1 MEIITTPWKD
11 TFLTLAANTGKNIK
25 ITSPFIKESICD
37 DLLKTIKGKVK
48 IELITS
54 FKLVNICSGSLD
66 LSGLEKI
73 IDHNG
78 KVFNFSKLHSKIY
91 LFDEKDA
98 IITSGNMTN
107 SGMLNNFEYGIYLND
122 LETIKK
128 INNDFEKL
136 LNDERTGV
144 IKQKNIDT
152 VRSILSKIERP
163 KRISLPKI
171 EAYLSD
177 DVNDILELPVESI
190 SGSLTGWKAEI
201 FKCANS
207 LPSDI
212 FNLDDINRFIPHLKR
227 KYPNNNH
234 IQDKIRQQLQ
244 ILRDLGLIEFLGNG
258 SYKKLWE

>member
-1 MEIITTPWKD
+1 MEIITTPWKEI
-11 TFLTLAANTGKNIK
+11 FLELSAMAKKSVK
-25 ITSPFIKESICD
+25 ITSPFVKKNICD
-37 DLLKTIKGKVK
+37 ELLKTLSENVK
-48 IELITS
+48 INLITS
-54 FKLVNICSGSLD
+54 FKLASVFSGSLD
-66 LSGLEKI
+66 LSGLEEI

-91 LFDEKDA
+91 IFDEKGA

-122 LETIKK
+122 PETIKK
-128 INNDFEKL
+128 INNDFEKF

-144 IKQKNIDT
+144 IKRKNIDT
-152 VRSILSKIERP
+152 ARSILSKIEKP

-171 EAYLSD
+171 ESYLSD
-177 DVNDILELPVESI
+177 DENDILELPVESI

-201 FKCANS
+201 FKYANS

-212 FNLDDINRFIPHLKR
+212 FNLDDINRFIPQLKR

-234 IQDKIRQQLQ
+234 ISDKIRQQLQ
-244 ILRDLGLIEFLGNG
+244 ILRDTGLIEFLGNG
-258 SYKKLWE
+258 KYRKLWI